1 MYIGIIDNVYT
12 LWYASIVFK
21 WNPDKNKM
29 LFESRNITFEEVVQA
44 ISDGHGISDTQHWNK
59 AKYPRQRIIT
69 VLINQYAY
77 IVPYVMDG
85 EDYFLKTI
93 IPSRKAN
100 RSIEEKRNE
109 QLWQ

>member
-1 MYIGIIDNVYT
+1 M
-12 LWYASIVFK
+12 FK

-29 LFESRNITFEEVVQA
+29 LFENRNITFEEVVQA
-44 ISDGHGISDTQHWNK
+44 ISDGQGISDTPHWNK
-59 AKYPRQRIIT
+59 DRYPHQRIIT
-69 VLINQYAY
+69 VLIKEYAY

-100 RSIEEKRNE
+100 RGIEDR
-109 QLWQ
+109 